1 MFDAPPDFGLRM
13 VAIDQP
19 ERHVLVD
26 CHVGIERVIL
36 KHHRDVAVLRL
47 QLVHDA
53 VVDRDRARGDFFEA
67 RDHPQEGCF
76 PAARRTDEH
85 EEFIV
90 TNLETQRMQDLH
102 RAKRLRHL
110 DERQGSHQ
118 LVSRPMSSKPTSF
131 TMRSSTKDISERQ
144 GLLLKFAY
152 EIISM
157 DSTPG
162 AKIICKKST

>member
-1 MFDAPPDFGLRM
+1 MFDAPPDFVLRV

-26 CHVGIERVIL
+26 RHVRIERVIL
-36 KHHRDVAVLRL
+36 EHHRDVAVLWL

-53 VVDRDRARGDFFEA
+53 VVDRDRAGGDVFEA
-67 RDHPQEGCF
+67 RNHPQQGSF
-76 PAARRTDEH
+76 PAARWTDEH
-85 EEFIV
+85 EQFIV
-90 TNLETQRMQDLH
+90 TNLEAQWMQDLE
-102 RAKRLRHL
+102 RAKRLRHV

-131 TMRSSTKDISERQ
+131 TMRSSTQDISERQ

-152 EIISM
+152 EIIRL
-157 DSTPG
+157 
-162 AKIICKKST
+162 IQHRE